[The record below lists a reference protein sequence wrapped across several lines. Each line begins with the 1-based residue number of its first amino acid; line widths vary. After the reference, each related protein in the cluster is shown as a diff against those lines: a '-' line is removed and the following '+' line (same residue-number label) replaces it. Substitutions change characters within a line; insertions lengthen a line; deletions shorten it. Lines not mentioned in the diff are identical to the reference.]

1 MGQWSLKERLQPSL
15 LDRLT
20 DLQPEKSRESS
31 SQQGMSQT
39 EFKNA
44 VIRDLGWLLNSVAL
58 DVCVDLEAYP
68 QVQNSVINYGLPD
81 LSGHTSSTIDVR
93 SLEKS
98 IREAIHQYEPR
109 IIRNSLGVKVRSNA
123 ADMSHNSLVFEI
135 DAAVFGQPSPFQVV
149 LKSELD
155 LESNQFQLTEDFD
168 G

>member
-20 DLQPEKSRESS
+20 DHQPEKSRESS
-31 SQQGMSQT
+31 AQQSMSQT

-58 DVCVDLEAYP
+58 DVCVDLTPYP
-68 QVQNSVINYGLPD
+68 QIQNSVLNYGLPD

-98 IREAIHQYEPR
+98 
-109 IIRNSLGVKVRSNA
+109 
-123 ADMSHNSLVFEI
+123 SHNSLVFEI

-155 LESNQFQLTEDFD
+155 LESNQFQLTENFD